1 MMAHRV
7 IVHTVLNL
15 NTLQTYAMKTFCIVL
30 VTYIIMNT
38 MAATSQD
45 MDQTK
50 SLLGQ
55 IENKMKQ
62 RGLGWAEPSVVVESG
77 LNGMAK
83 MPEFVKLEQLAHAS
97 WPQMMTNIETVAPS
111 KLSKTILFV
120 SFQSLPIDDYLQFLD
135 QAVGLAEN
143 KIIDKQLLN
152 WALLPWDKNVRGVL
166 DYNYEKPVVKDILHR
181 VKSLYPGD
189 PSMTRLCDGVLS
201 GRAKKEDEAYFNEV
215 PADHRPFPA
224 QQSLG
229 TNIATPPHA
238 ATKASPTVAHSVPLS
253 QRPITWIA
261 VGALFLIVGGVFVLK
276 KWGRA

>member
-143 KIIDKQLLN
+143 KIIDKQLLE
-152 WALLPWDKNVRGVL
+152 WILLPGSKNVRGVL

-181 VKSLYPGD
+181 VKSLYADSPNMAG
-189 PSMTRLCDGVLS
+189 LCDAILS
-201 GRAKKEDEAYFNEV
+201 GAAKKEMDEYYNEV

-229 TNIATPPHA
+229 TNSATPTHA
-238 ATKASPTVAHSVPLS
+238 ISTASPTVAQSVPLS

-261 VGALFLIVGGVFVLK
+261 VGAFLLIIGGFFKWK
-276 KWGRA
+276 K